1 MPKTKKKVSMN
12 VIHILK
18 SVMDY
23 KVKPLHAAVDAGKRA
38 AQEEPVI
45 CEYISSL
52 QYFIE
57 NNRYDRNDTLEAEQ
71 EMADYE
77 MQASGIRAK
86 INRGNAAA
94 EQLVYADKFYKSY
107 ADTCH
112 QIEIA
117 PQLQKLESERAALE
131 SRLASL
137 EHNMDACEINMT
149 PNLYGV
155 DIADQSRADYEHY
168 SQEYDRTYQQ
178 LQNVLSHIKSLQK

>member
-1 MPKTKKKVSMN
+1 MPKTNKKVSMN

-23 KVKPLHAAVDAGKRA
+23 KVRPLRNAVAVGKNAAM
-38 AQEEPVI
+38 EEPVV
-45 CEYISSL
+45 CECIASL
-52 QYFIE
+52 QNFI
-57 NNRYDRNDTLEAEQ
+57 NNSRYDRSEAMEAEQ

-137 EHNMDACEINMT
+137 EQNMDACEINMT
-149 PNLYGV
+149 PNLYGGDV
-155 DIADQSRADYEHY
+155 AEQSRGDYEY
-168 SQEYDRTYQQ
+168 FAQEYNKTYES
-178 LQNVLSHIKSLQK
+178 LKNVMQRIKLLQK

>member
-23 KVKPLHAAVDAGKRA
+23 KVKPLRTAMDVGKRA

-52 QYFIE
+52 QYFID
-57 NNRYDRNDTLEAEQ
+57 NNRYDRNDTMEAEQ

-77 MQASGIRAK
+77 IQASAIRAK
-86 INRGNAAA
+86 INRGNNAAA
-94 EQLVYADKFYKSY
+94 QMVHADKFYAMYKD
-107 ADTCH
+107 ACH
-112 QIEIA
+112 QIKIA
-117 PQLQKLESERAALE
+117 PELQQLESERAALE

-149 PNLYGV
+149 PNLYGG
-155 DIADQSRADYEHY
+155 DIAEQSRGDYEY
-168 SQEYDRTYQQ
+168 FAQEYNKTYES
-178 LQNVLSHIKSLQK
+178 LQNVMWRIKSLQK